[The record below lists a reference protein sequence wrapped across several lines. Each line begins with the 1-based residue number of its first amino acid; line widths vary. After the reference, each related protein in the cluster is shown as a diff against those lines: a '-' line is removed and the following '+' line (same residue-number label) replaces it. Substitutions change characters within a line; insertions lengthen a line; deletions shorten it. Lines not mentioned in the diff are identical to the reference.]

1 MSDRGDTVL
10 QSEIRRGVYYDSIV
24 LMQLQSAL
32 KGLPEIADSG
42 VAMATE
48 TNLALLAANGLLPPA
63 VAAEAPGPEDMVVVV
78 AGENTAAAADALA
91 RVDELLARRRGRAS
105 GAYRP
110 KSLESGLKSLPEAR
124 WVLVSVP
131 GRYAAAVAEDALDLG
146 RHVFLYSDNV
156 ALADEAALK
165 RKARDQGLLVVG
177 PDCGTALVGGVGLGF
192 ANRVRRGAIGLV
204 GASGTGLQAITSR
217 IHALG
222 EGVSHALGTGGRDL
236 SAEVGAV
243 TARQGLELLA
253 RDPETRVIV
262 LVSKP
267 PAPAVVAEL
276 LGVARGLEKPVV
288 VDFLGYSL
296 PAGRIGALHFAT
308 SLAEAAELAVDL
320 LDDAGDAGVAPTAD
334 DKPSAGY
341 LRGLFSG
348 GTLAHEALQGLR
360 AFLSPLHSNVAVAGV
375 EPLADPAESRGHTVV
390 DLGADE
396 LTVGRLHPMID
407 PDHCVR
413 RLRQEAD
420 DPEAGLALLDVV
432 LGDGAH
438 RDPAAALAPA
448 IAEACRRLEVVAV
461 VVGTD
466 EDPQGLD
473 EQVERL
479 AAAGATVYRDLTSAV
494 HRVVDRLSPAPVE
507 GFPAVDLA
515 DLQPPVAA
523 LNVGLESF
531 YDSLVAQ
538 GADAV
543 HVDWRPPAGGNEK
556 LQALL
561 RKMKGS

>member
-1 MSDRGDTVL
+1 MSDRGNTVL
-10 QSEIRRGVYYDSIV
+10 KSEIRSGVYYDSIV
-24 LMQLQSAL
+24 LMQVQSAL
-32 KGLPEIADSG
+32 KGLPGVADSA

-48 TNLALLAANGLLPPA
+48 TNLSLLAANGLLPPA

-78 AGENTAAAADALA
+78 AGESEAAAADALA
-91 RVDELLARRRGRAS
+91 RVDDLLSRRRGGAQ

-110 KSLESGLKSLPEAR
+110 KSLESASKSLPEAR

-165 RKARDQGLLVVG
+165 RKARDQGLLVMG
-177 PDCGTALVGGVGLGF
+177 PDCGTALIGGVGLGF

-204 GASGTGLQAITSR
+204 GASGTGLQAISSR

-222 EGVSHALGTGGRDL
+222 EGVSHAVGTGGRDL
-236 SAEVGAV
+236 SAAVGAV

-253 RDPETRVIV
+253 RDPATRVIV

-267 PAPAVVAEL
+267 PAPAVATEL
-276 LGVARGLEKPVV
+276 LGVARGLGKPVV

-296 PAGRIGALHFAT
+296 PAGRLGPLTFAT

-320 LDDAGDAGVAPTAD
+320 VADEAGEAPESD
-334 DKPSAGY
+334 EPPQGGC

-360 AFLSPLHSNVAVAGV
+360 AFLSPLASNVAVDGV
-375 EPLADPAESRGHTVV
+375 EPLVDPATSRGHTVV

-413 RLRQEAD
+413 RLGQEAA
-420 DPEAGLALLDVV
+420 DPEAGLVLLDVV

-438 RDPAAALAPA
+438 RDPAGALAPA
-448 IAEACRRLEVVAV
+448 IADACRRLEVVAV

-479 AAAGATVYRDLTSAV
+479 AGAGATVFRDLNSAV
-494 HRVVDRLSPAPVE
+494 HHAVDRLGPASVE
-507 GFPAVDLA
+507 AFPAVDPT
-515 DLQPPVAA
+515 DLRPPVAA

-543 HVDWRPPAGGNEK
+543 HLDWRPPAGGNEK
-556 LQALL
+556 LQAIL

>member
-1 MSDRGDTVL
+1 MSDRENTVL
-10 QSEIRRGVYYDSIV
+10 KSEIRSGVYYDSIV

-32 KGLPEIADSG
+32 KGLPGVADSA

-48 TNLALLAANGLLPPA
+48 TNLSLLAANGLLPAA
-63 VAAEAPGPEDMVVVV
+63 VAAAAQGPEDMVVVV
-78 AGENTAAAADALA
+78 AGESEEAAADALG
-91 RVDELLARRRGRAS
+91 RVDQLLARRRGGAR

-110 KSLESGLKSLPEAR
+110 KSLESGSKSLPEAR

-165 RKARDQGLLVVG
+165 RKARDKGLLVMG
-177 PDCGTALVGGVGLGF
+177 PDCGTALIGGVGLGF

-204 GASGTGLQAITSR
+204 GASGTGLQAISSR

-222 EGVSHALGTGGRDL
+222 EGVSHAVGTGGRDL
-236 SAEVGAV
+236 SAAVGAV

-267 PAPAVVAEL
+267 PATAVATEL

-296 PAGRIGALHFAT
+296 PVGRLGPLTFAT

-320 LDDAGDAGVAPTAD
+320 VADEGREALESDEP
-334 DKPSAGY
+334 PIAGY

-360 AFLSPLHSNVAVAGV
+360 AFLSPLASNVGV
-375 EPLADPAESRGHTVV
+375 EGIEPLADPAESRGHTVV

-413 RLRQEAD
+413 RLRQEAA
-420 DPEAGLALLDVV
+420 DPEAGLVLLDVV

-438 RDPAAALAPA
+438 RDPAGALASA
-448 IAEACRRLEVVAV
+448 IADACRRLEVIAV

-479 AAAGATVYRDLTSAV
+479 AGAGATVFRDLNSAV
-494 HRVVDRLSPAPVE
+494 HHVVDRLGLAPVE
-507 GFPAVDLA
+507 AFPAVDLT
-515 DLQPPVAA
+515 DLRPPVAA

-538 GADAV
+538 GAEAV
-543 HVDWRPPAGGNEK
+543 HVDWRPPAGGKEK
-556 LQALL
+556 LQAIL